1 MRHAILG
8 LTLLFATP
16 AFAHSPNAPEH
27 QLQPLGDLKLES
39 GEAIKD
45 FLDNVT
51 DRGRKLH

>member
-8 LTLLFATP
+8 LTLLLATP
-16 AFAHSPNAPEH
+16 AFAHGPNAPEH